1 MRLTKYCD
9 EGKKNR
15 VGGACSR
22 FGKEEKCVYGFIGV
36 DERTILKLSLN
47 SLVGR
52 TWTESSWL
60 RIGTDGGLF

>member
-1 MRLTKYCD
+1 
-9 EGKKNR
+9 